1 MRGDLIGRLSGQQ
14 VTHIGDGIAE
24 QFALLIDL
32 ELIQADVSNLVGQVA
47 VDPQAR
53 QALLLLVE
61 NLGQQQAAL
70 EHADL
75 FIQRG
80 VALGHAVE

>member
-1 MRGDLIGRLSGQQ
+1 MSSQQ

-61 NLGQQQAAL
+61 DLGQQQAAL

-75 FIQRG
+75 FVQG
-80 VALGHAVE
+80 LVGLGQAV